1 MLAVKFEFSNQSL
14 AVVIGAAGG
23 IGAALFNSLK
33 ASGMWGEV
41 IGLRRDTLPPLD
53 ITKESMIRE
62 SARMVSSAG
71 YPLRLVINATGV
83 LGRQGCI
90 VEKSLRQLDPDAM
103 QRAFLINSIGPALLM
118 KHFLPLM
125 DRQSRSVF
133 ATLSARVGSIG
144 DNRLGG
150 WYSYRASKAA
160 QNQLLRS
167 AAVELRRSHPYS
179 ICVAIHPGTVDTPLT
194 RNYAKT
200 GLDVQ
205 EPAVA
210 AQRILS
216 VLAGLDLSHSGGFF
230 DNRGLPVPW

>member
-1 MLAVKFEFSNQSL
+1 
-14 AVVIGAAGG
+14 
-23 IGAALFNSLK
+23 
-33 ASGMWGEV
+33 MWGAV
-41 IGLRRDTLPPLD
+41 TGLGRDTVPPLD
-53 ITKESMIRE
+53 VTDEEMIRD
-62 SARMVSSAG
+62 AAHHVSRSG

-90 VEKSLRQLDPDAM
+90 VEKSLRQLDPVAM
-103 QRAFLINSIGPALLM
+103 QQAFLINSIGPAMLM

-125 DRQSRSVF
+125 DRQGRSVF

-167 AAVELRRSHPYS
+167 AAVEWRRSHPLS

-194 RNYAKT
+194 RGYAKT

-205 EPAVA
+205 TPDAA

-216 VLAGLDLSHSGGFF
+216 VLAGLDPAHSGGFF
-230 DNRGLPVPW
+230 DNKGLPVPW